1 MCGGSRGGIYT
12 SSSLPRGAA
21 RILFA
26 LFRGFSTKI
35 VPQSN
40 GRCNSFFE
48 KKRKN
53 HLTSYF
59 FYATIV
65 TQQVTSGIPL
75 TEYNL
80 LCNFYA
86 SFYEKLGNGSSVGV
100 IRPREGSTGKK
111 KGVEKTVFFT
121 KSSRYEGEPVR
132 LYRTPEEIR
141 QDIESIRTR
150 IEDVNSMLN
159 ARHVLT
165 EMMSSLAEGE
175 PERWIPALSQLVD
188 EAQDSLELL
197 RSLKETLDALLEEL
211 EETRWVLTGKR

>member
-1 MCGGSRGGIYT
+1 M
-12 SSSLPRGAA
+12 
-21 RILFA
+21 
-26 LFRGFSTKI
+26 
-35 VPQSN
+35 
-40 GRCNSFFE
+40 
-48 KKRKN
+48 
-53 HLTSYF
+53 
-59 FYATIV
+59 
-65 TQQVTSGIPL
+65 
-75 TEYNL
+75 
-80 LCNFYA
+80 
-86 SFYEKLGNGSSVGV
+86 
-100 IRPREGSTGKK
+100 
-111 KGVEKTVFFT
+111 FFT

-150 IEDVNSMLN
+150 IEEVNSMLN